1 MSDDRDSNV
10 VQLPS
15 RGDGSGSMP
24 EAPNIDGLFFTEP
37 PEEPLAVPPESP
49 EETTMEL
56 PPIPRPM
63 DPEMALASE
72 GISTAPEI
80 DDGIGEASD
89 GEYVQRRSLA
99 ERIGDWLEYRIAVG
113 QARMEG
119 EAPYEEAEIARKVQ
133 LLNAKTEREVGLL
146 EQQNK
151 LRQAQVQARTARE
164 AAQGKGDV
172 AGSKSSGKSG
182 GGSSASGLG
191 RDKGGRKPASPGS
204 GGSGRGTG
212 GGRGTG
218 TNNSGGAGSRGKSD
232 GSGGANSPKGPGK
245 GPGGSSGGRNSAGK
259 GNGSPSGSRGRQSS
273 PGGSRGSGGSG
284 KGGSTGNGGGK
295 DRKQDPK
302 RSRPTPELP
311 RNRQERKGARQTAR
325 QQRRAADHA
334 AALTDRSK
342 DRDQTRGNKQADH
355 EERRRKKTERAKAKA
370 DRAKAKRTQEE
381 TKKQQE
387 EAKQQQEETKS
398 SGRTTLGQALGE
410 EAQRRWDKRR
420 SHESAK
426 PEDGAKPPTSGSAG
440 PDGRAKS
447 NRGPDGGTGGTPK
460 DRKRRSRTRKNRP
473 PRGEPTFGS
482 TPTADGP
489 GWPGNREETA
499 EWVGREGRKP
509 KRPAPD
515 DEYIPDAEVITRSLP
530 PAPEPHTERPG
541 TSRPAE
547 QETNVG
553 STKPPASKTG
563 GLAAQHRTNVTFD
576 EYLVDIANIAL
587 NAGSDKDEAK
597 ALATITGKIA
607 DLLRE
612 MATDLGNDHNIET
625 TVIDL
630 ISDLADAATRM
641 QHQAERCARDCEIAA
656 DAAGLAAVSVAR
668 TYREDLDAMDAGGVT
683 HASAA
688 AHH

>member
-1 MSDDRDSNV
+1 
-10 VQLPS
+10 
-15 RGDGSGSMP
+15 
-24 EAPNIDGLFFTEP
+24 
-37 PEEPLAVPPESP
+37 
-49 EETTMEL
+49 
-56 PPIPRPM
+56 
-63 DPEMALASE
+63 
-72 GISTAPEI
+72 
-80 DDGIGEASD
+80 
-89 GEYVQRRSLA
+89 
-99 ERIGDWLEYRIAVG
+99 
-113 QARMEG
+113 MEG
-119 EAPYEEAEIARKVQ
+119 EAPYKEAEIARKVQ

-245 GPGGSSGGRNSAGK
+245 GPGGSSGGRNGAGK
-259 GNGSPSGSRGRQSS
+259 GNGSPGGSRGRQSS

-295 DRKQDPK
+295 DPK

-311 RNRQERKGARQTAR
+311 RTRQERKGARPTAR

-342 DRDQTRGNKQADH
+342 DRDQARGNKQADH

-381 TKKQQE
+381 AKQQQE

-447 NRGPDGGTGGTPK
+447 NRGTDGGTGGTPK
-460 DRKRRSRTRKNRP
+460 DRTHRSRTRKNRP